1 MGDVS
6 VLQLLLKAL
15 AQADQHGH
23 QLLASYRV
31 TLRQNYF
38 KIKIV
43 NLTLANQGFG
53 DGDRLS
59 PIFKL
64 KFFN

>member
-1 MGDVS
+1 M
-6 VLQLLLKAL
+6 

-31 TLRQNYF
+31 TLRQNYL

-53 DGDRLS
+53 DGDMLS
-59 PIFKL
+59 LIFKL